1 MKEDKKIDKLI
12 RESLKMEQP
21 SIDFTNKIMNQI
33 EAVDAKQE
41 KALGSLLKK
50 NTLQSP
56 SLNFTARVMAEV
68 EKASIK
74 VADTPIISKKAW
86 VFIITFVTSIFVYVL
101 LTGEKNTATS
111 QAIDGTM
118 KKVDNLLSDSLTFDL
133 PAMLTSPL
141 FGLSIFALSS
151 LLFLDYFMK
160 NRKLSVNI

>member
-1 MKEDKKIDKLI
+1 MKEDKKLDKLI

-21 SIDFTNKIMNQI
+21 SVDFTNKIMNQI
-33 EAVDAKQE
+33 EAVDEKQE

-50 NTLQSP
+50 NTLESP

-68 EKASIK
+68 EKASVR
-74 VADTPIISKKAW
+74 VADTAIISKKAW
-86 VFIITFVTSIFVYVL
+86 TFIILFVSSIFVYAL
-101 LTGEKNTATS
+101 LTGEKNTATT
-111 QAIDGTM
+111 QAIEGTM
-118 KKVDNLLSDSLTFDL
+118 KKVDNLLTNSMTFDL
-133 PAMLTSPL
+133 PEILTSPL